1 MDVVNVQF
9 YAGYVEVRF
18 CDSDERIRTKLIP
31 TLASGL
37 DEAEFQILTLYSES
51 PLEYISRKKVG
62 DRTLDIETSKVVGL
76 KQLEGNIEEILH

>member
-18 CDSDERIRTKLIP
+18 CDSDE
-31 TLASGL
+31 
-37 DEAEFQILTLYSES
+37 
-51 PLEYISRKKVG
+51 
-62 DRTLDIETSKVVGL
+62 RTLDIETSKVVGL